1 MLILDGRP
9 LSYDRA
15 FTHNEIQYPANWL
28 RLASLEEKEAIG
40 ITEVADAPR
49 HDQRFYWSPDLP
61 KDHDD
66 LVTRWIDTTNQTAYS
81 LLAPSDWY
89 VIRKQE
95 TKTAVPKDVLD
106 RRGEIRSY
114 CDTKRKAITSTKT
127 TEELAAYITSASYS
141 EWEVVVEAPEQEVV
155 LEALKST
162 EESEIEDMI
171 VVSGGLTLDRGD
183 EVTFD

>member
-15 FTHNEIQYPANWL
+15 FTHNEVQYPANWL
-28 RLASLEEKEAIG
+28 RLASLEEKQAIG
-40 ITEVADAPR
+40 ISEVADATWY
-49 HDQRFYWSPDLP
+49 DQRFYWGPELP
-61 KDHDD
+61 KDHEG
-66 LVTRWIDTTNQTAYS
+66 LVTLWIDNTNQTAYT

-95 TKTAVPKDVLD
+95 TETAVPNDVLD
-106 RRGEIRSY
+106 RRGEIRSF
-114 CDTKRKAITSTKT
+114 CDTKREAITSTKT

-141 EWEVVVEAPEQEVV
+141 EWEVV
-155 LEALKST
+155 LEASEQA
-162 EESEIEDMI
+162 EEPEIEDMI

-183 EVTFD
+183 EVAFD

>member
-9 LSYDRA
+9 LSFDRA
-15 FTHNEIQYPANWL
+15 FTHNEVQYPANWL
-28 RLASLEEKEAIG
+28 RLASLEEKTAIG
-40 ITEVADAPR
+40 ITEVADAPWY
-49 HDQRFYWSPDLP
+49 DQRFYWGPELP
-61 KDHDD
+61 KDHED
-66 LVTRWIDTTNQTAYS
+66 LVTLWINNTNQTAYT

-95 TKTAVPKDVLD
+95 TEVAVPQDVLD
-106 RRGEIRSY
+106 RRGEIRTY
-114 CDTKRKAITSTKT
+114 CDTKREAISATTT

-141 EWEVVVEAPEQEVV
+141 EWEVILEAPEK
-155 LEALKST
+155 A
-162 EESEIEDMI
+162 EEPEIEDMI

>member
-28 RLASLEEKEAIG
+28 RLASLEEKQAIG
-40 ITEVADAPR
+40 ISEVADAPSY
-49 HDQRFYWSPDLP
+49 DQRFYWSPELP
-61 KDHDD
+61 KDHDG
-66 LVTRWIDTTNQTAYS
+66 LVTLWIDTTNQTAYS

-89 VIRKQE
+89 LIRKQE
-95 TKTAVPKDVLD
+95 TETAVPKDVLD
-106 RRGEIRSY
+106 RRGEIRAF

-127 TEELAAYITSASYS
+127 TEELAAYITSASYI
-141 EWEVVVEAPEQEVV
+141 EWEVV
-155 LEALKST
+155 LEAPEQA
-162 EESEIEDMI
+162 EESDIEDMI